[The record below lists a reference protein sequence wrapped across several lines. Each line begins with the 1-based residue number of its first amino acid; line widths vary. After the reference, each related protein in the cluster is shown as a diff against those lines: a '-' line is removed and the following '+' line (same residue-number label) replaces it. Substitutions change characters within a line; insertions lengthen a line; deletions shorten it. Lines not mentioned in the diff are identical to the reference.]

1 MLGEHPTFDNGDTTT
16 RTDDNAGNVS
26 IDQFQPDIFNVIR
39 NEKANPRDP
48 PLDVVALYFSF
59 FDRIRP
65 SSKL

>member
-48 PLDVVALYFSF
+48 LDVVALYFSF

>member
-1 MLGEHPTFDNGDTTT
+1 MLGEHPTFDDGDTTT

-39 NEKANPRDP
+39 NEKAKPRDP
-48 PLDVVALYFSF
+48 FDVVALYFSF